1 MPNLLERKKK
11 IISSSFKIENRIKKL
26 KIENSRL
33 IHENRFVKE
42 VIKENEERIASNS
55 NLPHLVATISE
66 IFKNGE
72 K

>member
-42 VIKENEERIASNS
+42 VIKEN
-55 NLPHLVATISE
+55 
-66 IFKNGE
+66 
-72 K
+72 